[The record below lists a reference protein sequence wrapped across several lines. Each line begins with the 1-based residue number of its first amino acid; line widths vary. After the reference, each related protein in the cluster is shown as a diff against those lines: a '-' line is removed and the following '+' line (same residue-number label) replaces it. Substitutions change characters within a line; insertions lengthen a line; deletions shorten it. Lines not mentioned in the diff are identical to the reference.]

1 MVESTSHALLSVS
14 RDMVAG
20 EAFRMNAKLKS
31 ATRAH
36 ARREH
41 GVSRLRGEGCLQR
54 FRSSPLARSGGRH
67 KSFEERFA
75 SVRTRATKGDSD
87 DGSKTSTSG
96 KKGTENGSAE
106 IPSATSSMDEEKL
119 DAFESYYSESFD
131 FEDDNIGLSKP
142 TAMNDRGEERY
153 SATASMD
160 EEKLEAFESYYT
172 QLEEEKMERETQ
184 ARRQEQ
190 YFASASE
197 GARNIDLF
205 FQVGL
210 VSTIAWVSGYL
221 AVSNGSAM
229 PPPRIL
235 ELFALILILGFEVEK
250 VIVSRLPKSVKQ
262 YATLV
267 EFVVQLIGWTYV
279 LLSAAKGPLLYE
291 IVPVSAATAG
301 DSFLAILPSL
311 FVTLYAAKA
320 LNSWKR
326 RALRRAA
333 QDQMKRAE
341 QLEKSGK
348 NKPLMSNAATANA
361 YVVADRVLT
370 PLVWIANLIFSLD
383 QLGVP
388 LKPLLTFGGVAGLAV
403 GFAAQQVVS
412 NLFGGLVLNT
422 TNPFNR
428 NDLIADSKG
437 NFEGFVDKV
446 GWFIT
451 RLQCPAGPVY
461 IPNSVF
467 LTSVVTNKTSVYGRR
482 RQGQLLAVTVSI
494 RHADIY
500 LIDKVMKEIR
510 KSIARVDTGPDGGF
524 IDDYRPVRTY
534 VCAIG
539 AKSIDIGISCGLTSG
554 STEDFLAARSKM
566 FIVICK
572 AVLSTGAQ
580 LAPRFEEHEDRK
592 TLAYPRYE
600 DLWRWA
606 GGSTP
611 EVPYPSEQGTGGY
624 QDMLSALNDDSA
636 NPMG

>member
-1 MVESTSHALLSVS
+1 MRAPRV
-14 RDMVAG
+14 
-20 EAFRMNAKLKS
+20 KLRQVGTQREGRCAAARGKDG
-31 ATRAH
+31 
-36 ARREH
+36 ARRRVTN
-41 GVSRLRGEGCLQR
+41 GKRLLPVRAKGEGENA
-54 FRSSPLARSGGRH
+54 SNSP
-67 KSFEERFA
+67 KE
-75 SVRTRATKGDSD
+75 
-87 DGSKTSTSG
+87 
-96 KKGTENGSAE
+96 SAE
-106 IPSATSSMDEEKL
+106 PSAKRKKEAEGQGGEDKLGVFEAYYSGESMD
-119 DAFESYYSESFD
+119 FEM
-131 FEDDNIGLSKP
+131 DNIGLSKP
-142 TAMNDRGEERY
+142 TAAAGGSYAADELSGENFMT
-153 SATASMD
+153 SSMD

-172 QLEEEKMERETQ
+172 QLEEEKTEREAQ
-184 ARRQEQ
+184 ERRQEQ

-197 GARNIDLF
+197 GSRNVDLF

-210 VSTIAWVSGYL
+210 VATIAWVSGYL
-221 AVSNGSAM
+221 AVSSGSPV
-229 PPPRIL
+229 PPPRLL
-235 ELFALILILGFEVEK
+235 ELFALILLLGFEAEK
-250 VIVSRLPKSVKQ
+250 VIVKSLPKSVKQ
-262 YATLV
+262 YATLL

-301 DSFLAILPSL
+301 DTFLSVLPSL

-333 QDQMKRAE
+333 KDQMDRAKELE
-341 QLEKSGK
+341 QLGK
-348 NKPLMSNAATANA
+348 DRPLMSTAATANA

-370 PLVWIANLIFSLD
+370 PIIWIANFIFSLD

-422 TNPFNR
+422 TTPFNR

-451 RLQCPAGPVY
+451 RLQCPAGPVF

-467 LTSVVTNKTSVYGRR
+467 LTSVVTNKTSVYGKRR
-482 RQGQLLAVTVSI
+482 SGQLLAVTVSI

-500 LIDKVMKEIR
+500 LIEKVLKEVR
-510 KSIARVDTGPDGGF
+510 KAIARIDTGPDGGF
-524 IDDYRPVRTY
+524 IDEYRPVRVY

-539 AKSIDIGISCGLTSG
+539 AHSIDIGISCGLTSG

-580 LAPRFEEHEDRK
+580 LAPRYEEHEDRK

-611 EVPYPSEQGTGGY
+611 EVPYPSDQGTGAY
-624 QDMLSALNDDSA
+624 QDMLGALNDD
-636 NPMG
+636 MGP

>member
-1 MVESTSHALLSVS
+1 MFFFFPSPFILT
-14 RDMVAG
+14 
-20 EAFRMNAKLKS
+20 
-31 ATRAH
+31 H
-36 ARREH
+36 ARA
-41 GVSRLRGEGCLQR
+41 C
-54 FRSSPLARSGGRH
+54 FFFFSSLFPFSPPSSSSLSL
-67 KSFEERFA
+67 SL
-75 SVRTRATKGDSD
+75 T
-87 DGSKTSTSG
+87 
-96 KKGTENGSAE
+96 TEQ
-106 IPSATSSMDEEKL
+106 
-119 DAFESYYSESFD
+119 ESFD
-131 FEDDNIGLSKP
+131 FEDANIGLSQP
-142 TAMNDRGEERY
+142 TAVNGESWNSLDVDDKEETFP
-153 SATASMD
+153 SVTSSMD

-172 QLEEEKMERETQ
+172 QLEEEKIEREQQ

-221 AVSNGSAM
+221 AVSSGTAV
-229 PPPRIL
+229 PPPRL
-235 ELFALILILGFEVEK
+235 VELFALILALGFEAEK
-250 VIVSRLPKSVKQ
+250 IVVSRLPQSVKQ

-291 IVPVSAATAG
+291 IVPVSAVSAG

-341 QLEKSGK
+341 RIEMEGGE
-348 NKPLMSNAATANA
+348 KPLMSNSATANA

-370 PLVWIANLIFSLD
+370 PVIWIANFIFSLD

-422 TNPFNR
+422 TTPFNR

-451 RLQCPAGPVY
+451 RLQCPAGPVF

-467 LTSVVTNKTSVYGRR
+467 LTSVVTNKTSVYGKRR
-482 RQGQLLAVTVSI
+482 SGQLLAVTVSI

-500 LIDKVMKEIR
+500 LIEKVLREIR
-510 KSIARVDTGPDGGF
+510 KSINRIDAGPDGGF
-524 IDDYRPVRTY
+524 IDEYRPVRVY

-554 STEDFLAARSKM
+554 STEDFLAARSRM

-606 GGSTP
+606 GGSTA
-611 EVPYPSEQGTGGY
+611 EVPYPSEQGSGGY
-624 QDMLSALNDDSA
+624 QDMLGELNDYP
-636 NPMG
+636 N